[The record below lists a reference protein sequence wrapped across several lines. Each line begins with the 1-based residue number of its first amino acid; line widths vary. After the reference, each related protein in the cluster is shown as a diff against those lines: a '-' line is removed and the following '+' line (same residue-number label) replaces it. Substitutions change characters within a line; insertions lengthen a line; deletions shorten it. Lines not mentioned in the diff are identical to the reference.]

1 MTSLN
6 FTKMQAIGN
15 DYVYVDCFKEKIEDP
30 AQLSKII
37 SDRHY
42 GIGSDGLILIEPS
55 SVADCKMDIYNADGS
70 RAEMC
75 GNGIRCVGKYLWD
88 KGYVKTPSARVET
101 LCGIK
106 HLALLIE
113 NGKCVGARVDMGE
126 PELTAR
132 KIPVIWD
139 EDTVIDREL
148 TVGGKLYS
156 ITCVSMGNPHCVVFS
171 ENCEELNLPALGPLF
186 ENHIVFPARVNT
198 EFVTV
203 LDRAHLRMRVWE
215 RGASET
221 MACGTGACAVAV
233 AAILNNYCDREVTIT
248 LNGGDLKIRWD
259 EATNHVFME
268 GAANTA
274 FEGTFYVS
282 EEE

>member
-1 MTSLN
+1 MTNLN

-15 DYVYVDCFKEKIEDP
+15 DYVYVDCFKEKIKDP

-88 KGYVKTPSARVET
+88 KGYVKMPSARVET

-113 NGKCVGARVDMGE
+113 KGKCVGARVDMGE

-203 LDRAHLRMRVWE
+203 LDRTHLRMRVWE

-268 GAANTA
+268 GAANTT

>member
-1 MTSLN
+1 MN

-15 DYVYVDCFKEKIEDP
+15 DYVYVDCFQETVRDP
-30 AQLSKII
+30 GKLSRAV
-37 SDRHY
+37 SDRHF
-42 GIGSDGLILIEPS
+42 GIGSDGLILIQPS
-55 SVADCKMDIYNADGS
+55 VIADCKMDIYNADGS

-88 KGYVKTPSARVET
+88 KGYVKDPTARIET

-113 NGKCVGARVDMGE
+113 ENQCVGACVDMGE

-139 EDTVIDREL
+139 ENTVIDREL

-186 ENHIVFPARVNT
+186 ENHTVFPARVNT

-203 LDRAHLRMRVWE
+203 LDRTHLRMRVWE
-215 RGASET
+215 RGAGET

-233 AAILNNYCDREVTIT
+233 AAILNHYCDREVTIT

-268 GAANTA
+268 GPANTS
-274 FEGTFYVS
+274 FEGTFYIS
-282 EEE
+282 EEDR

>member
-1 MTSLN
+1 MN

-15 DYVYVDCFKEKIEDP
+15 DYVYVDCFKEKISNP
-30 AQLSKII
+30 GQLSKIV

-42 GIGSDGLILIEPS
+42 GIGSDGLILIQPS
-55 SVADCKMDIYNADGS
+55 SIADCKMDIYNADGS

-88 KGYVKTPSARVET
+88 KGYVRRPAASVET

-106 HLALLIE
+106 QLALLVTD
-113 NGKCVGARVDMGE
+113 NQCVGARVDMGE

-132 KIPVIWD
+132 KIPVVWD
-139 EDTVIDREL
+139 DNTVIDREI

-171 ENCEELNLPALGPLF
+171 DDCEELNLPALGPLF
-186 ENHIVFPARVNT
+186 ENHTVFPARVNT

-203 LDRAHLRMRVWE
+203 LDRTHLRMRVWE

-248 LNGGDLKIRWD
+248 LNGGDLKISWD
-259 EATNHVFME
+259 ESTNHVFME
-268 GAANTA
+268 GPANTS
-274 FEGTFYVS
+274 FEGTFYIP
-282 EEE
+282 EEEK

>member
-1 MTSLN
+1 MTMN

-15 DYVYVDCFKEKIEDP
+15 DYVYVDCFRETVNDP
-30 AQLSKII
+30 SQLSRAV
-37 SDRHY
+37 SDRHF
-42 GIGSDGLILIEPS
+42 GIGSDGLILIQPS
-55 SVADCKMDIYNADGS
+55 EIADCKMDIYNADGS

-88 KGYVKTPSARVET
+88 KGYVKTPAARIET
-101 LCGIK
+101 LCGVK

-113 NGKCVGARVDMGE
+113 ENRCVGACVDMGE

-148 TVGGKLYS
+148 TVGGKRYG
-156 ITCVSMGNPHCVVFS
+156 ITCVSMGNPHCIVFS
-171 ENCEELNLPALGPLF
+171 EDCEELNLPALGPLF
-186 ENHIVFPARVNT
+186 ENHMVFPARVNT

-203 LDRAHLRMRVWE
+203 LDRTHLRMRVWE
-215 RGASET
+215 RGAGET

-233 AAILNNYCDREVTIT
+233 AAILNRYCDREVTIT

-268 GAANTA
+268 GPANTS
-274 FEGTFYVS
+274 FEGTFYIS
-282 EEE
+282 EEDR